1 MKVAATHLTPQAHAA
16 LMAESQ
22 RMRERAALRRQT
34 LQYWER
40 LLTDE
45 QRHQRA
51 VFEARM
57 RANKVQRVT
66 SSQLGDLT

>member
-1 MKVAATHLTPQAHAA
+1 MKVPATHLTPEAHAA

-22 RMRERAALRRQT
+22 RIRQRAVLRRET
-34 LQYWER
+34 HLHWER

-51 VFEARM
+51 MFEARM
-57 RANKVQRVT
+57 RANKVPRVT
-66 SSQLGDLT
+66 ASQLGDLT